1 MPRQL
6 DLPKKIML
14 GRNSLK
20 SQKNHDFYSK
30 KDIFQ
35 VFRPKTTSIK
45 AHDGLKVAPTIAA
58 NDVICLVN

>member
-6 DLPKKIML
+6 DLPKKIIL

-20 SQKNHDFYSK
+20 TKKNHDFYSK
-30 KDIFQ
+30 KGHFSSFQ
-35 VFRPKTTSIK
+35 TKNASIK
-45 AHDGLKVAPTIAA
+45 AYDGLKVAPTIAA